1 AACPD
6 PSTLGKYQPF
16 GQQLVDGSGKA
27 CTGAVNTTADTGATA
42 WILASSALVL
52 LMTPALAFF
61 YGGMVRAKHALTMLL
76 QNFTTIGI
84 VSVTWILIGFTW
96 AFSGTGKYLGDTHF
110 IFLRNIGDVVPTLGG
125 AQLIPTMCF

>member
-1 AACPD
+1 MSHLVVALHQLAAACPD

-96 AFSGTGKYLGDTHF
+96 ATRRGSRRW
-110 IFLRNIGDVVPTLGG
+110 LR
-125 AQLIPTMCF
+125 CRRSC